1 MKPLTVAD
9 VVARIDTQLL
19 ELLVGPRSLCANER
33 RDELRVL
40 RAWIVRGGQTA
51 GAGPTEA

>member
-9 VVARIDTQLL
+9 VVGELDRRAAELSKARTT
-19 ELLVGPRSLCANER
+19 CASGR

-51 GAGPTEA
+51 GEGPTEA